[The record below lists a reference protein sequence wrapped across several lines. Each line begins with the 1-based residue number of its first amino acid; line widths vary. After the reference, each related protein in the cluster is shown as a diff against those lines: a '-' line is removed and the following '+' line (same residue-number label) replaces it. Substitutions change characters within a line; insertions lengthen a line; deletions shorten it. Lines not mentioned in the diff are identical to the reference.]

1 MKRNNMN
8 RLQRFAA
15 PQNMTGVDQIDVTA
29 REIDFV
35 TSFARDVQA
44 LLDIMGISRMIEK
57 QNGTQL
63 YIKKASGT
71 LQSGAVAEG
80 DEIPLSQYEVEE
92 TPYDSIILNKYKKA
106 VSIEAIA
113 EKGYDAAVEMTDE
126 EFRHDL
132 QEIVLDSFY
141 TQLKAGTLTG
151 TYDSFQ
157 MAVSMA
163 IGLVKDKF
171 KTIHRS
177 ITGTVVF
184 VNTLDLYEYL
194 GGAQITVQTAFG
206 MEYVENF
213 LGADIMFISSEVEK
227 GKVYATPMNN
237 LVCYYINP
245 ANSEFAQAGLVFTTD
260 AETNLIGF
268 HTEGNYGRALS
279 EAYALM
285 GMRLFAEYL
294 DGIAKVSILSQPI
307 VSPTLTGLSIGSL
320 TLSPAFDADVT
331 EYTAATENASN
342 KIIATVDPADAE
354 VTITVNGTEIANEGT
369 ASWETGENSVTVAVG
384 GKTYTVTVTKS

>member
-15 PQNMTGVDQIDVTA
+15 PDNMTGVAQIDVTA

-63 YIKKASGT
+63 YIKRASGT

-80 DEIPLSQYEVEE
+80 DEIPLSKYEVEE

-132 QEIVLDSFY
+132 QEIVLNSFY

-237 LVCYYINP
+237 LVCYFINP

-294 DGIAKVSILSQPI
+294 DGIANVS
-307 VSPTLTGLSIGSL
+307 
-320 TLSPAFDADVT
+320 F
-331 EYTAATENASN
+331 
-342 KIIATVDPADAE
+342 
-354 VTITVNGTEIANEGT
+354 
-369 ASWETGENSVTVAVG
+369 
-384 GKTYTVTVTKS
+384 